1 MLSLDLKNEYLS
13 YLEVIELK
21 LNANITNAL

>member
-1 MLSLDLKNEYLS
+1 MLSLDLKNEYLA